1 MKNLLSVLLVLCLTS
16 IASAALVTI
25 PGEIPE
31 GEPGSASNPLKESD
45 YITIPVYCDVQLLT
59 LDVELTISGPGTI
72 DGAIGLA
79 DADLYGWD
87 PDLSFDPI
95 TGARGGVEIGM
106 GNFGGGPLPP
116 DPVGYYLIH
125 CTGDG
130 FVIVDL
136 FPADLQGG
144 TFDMDFNPVGA
155 QGQLTIHQIP
165 EPATVLLLGLG
176 GLLLRRRK

>member
-1 MKNLLSVLLVLCLTS
+1 MKNLLSVLLVLCLTN
-16 IASAALVTI
+16 IASAALVYI

-31 GEPGSASNPLKESD
+31 GDPGSATNPLKDSD
-45 YITIPVYCDVQLLT
+45 YLMIPVYSDVQLLT
-59 LDVELTISGPGTI
+59 LDVELTIQGPGTI
-72 DGAIGLA
+72 DGAVGLA
-79 DADLYGWD
+79 DCEDYGWD

-95 TGARGGVEIGM
+95 PGTRDGVEIGM
-106 GNFGGGPLPP
+106 GNFGGGL
-116 DPVGYYLIH
+116 DPGEPIGYYLIH

-136 FPADLQGG
+136 LSAFEQGG
-144 TFDMDFNPVGA
+144 TFDMDFAEVPA
-155 QGQLTIHQIP
+155 AGQLTIHQIP